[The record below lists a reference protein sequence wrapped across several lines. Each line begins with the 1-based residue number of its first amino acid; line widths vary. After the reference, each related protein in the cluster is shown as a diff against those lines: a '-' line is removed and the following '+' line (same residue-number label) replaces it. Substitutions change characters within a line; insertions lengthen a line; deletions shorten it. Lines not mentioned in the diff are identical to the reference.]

1 MNGPI
6 GLPAV
11 DAPDL
16 ERRFGSLRRLWGD
29 RAYEAVRAS
38 RIAVVGV
45 GGVGSWCAEAL
56 GRCGVA
62 GLALIDLDQVAES
75 NINRQVQALGH
86 TVGAAKVVALAER
99 LADIH
104 PGCRIDAVEAFVEAD
119 NWPSVLPGPVDVVV
133 DACDNSATK
142 LLLARWALA
151 TGFTL
156 VTVGA
161 AGGKSQPHA
170 VHVEDLA
177 QVTHD
182 PLLAR
187 LRQQLRRDG
196 HGATQPFGL
205 RCVYSRERV
214 VRPAQADS
222 DLGGGLN
229 CHGYGSSVMVT
240 ATFGMTAA
248 EAAVYAVRS
257 AVAEGA

>member
-1 MNGPI
+1 MNAPT
-6 GLPAV
+6 GLPSV

-16 ERRFGSLRRLWGD
+16 ERRFGGLRRLWGD
-29 RAYEAVRAS
+29 RAYDAVRAC
-38 RIAVVGV
+38 RVAVVGI

-62 GLALIDLDQVAES
+62 GLTLIDLDQVAES

-86 TVGAAKVVALAER
+86 TVGAAKVAALAER

-104 PGCRIDAVEAFVEAD
+104 PGCRIDAIEAFVEAD
-119 NWPSVLPGPVDVVV
+119 NWPAVLAVPVDVVV

-151 TGFTL
+151 TGASL

-161 AGGKSQPHA
+161 AGGKCLPQA
-170 VHVEDLA
+170 VQVDDLA

-182 PLLAR
+182 PLLSR
-187 LRQQLRRDG
+187 LRQQLRREGRGVGQD
-196 HGATQPFGL
+196 FGV

-214 VRPAQADS
+214 VRPLQDDC
-222 DLGGGLN
+222 DLGSGLN

-248 EAAVYAVRS
+248 EAALQRVRENVLS
-257 AVAEGA
+257 GA